1 VYVIDANDRRES
13 LFLNCATGNADPGK
27 ALIYA
32 LMEQPM
38 SEKFDPARPDKH
50 AANPKHAQAAD
61 KDQHDRLDEGLE
73 GSFPA
78 SDPASVTQPAKSEL
92 DRKRSKG

>member
-1 VYVIDANDRRES
+1 
-13 LFLNCATGNADPGK
+13 
-27 ALIYA
+27 
-32 LMEQPM
+32 M

-50 AANPKHAQAAD
+50 AANPKRAQAAD
-61 KDQHDRLDEGLE
+61 RERHDNLDKGLE

-78 SDPASVTQPAKSEL
+78 SGPASITQPAKSEP